1 MTSYIYGQVKAT
13 DPSNPFATE
22 TQEEGL
28 KDYRSYVDY
37 GYQSLLGRSPGEIG
51 YDYWTKDLKSGQA
64 HYAATQGLS
73 SKDAF
78 QKSLADFM
86 GNLARHAP
94 GTTHAHDVNTPGWDK
109 TETIDGKEVKVNQQE
124 FAGEFKPTNP
134 DVTDITGSSSPYAN
148 IINTAYDRIHGRT
161 AGAIGMDYWG
171 NEMANQI
178 AGGMSQDEA
187 TALLYKN
194 LVLNPEAKSNLIDG
208 EGPNLQPQ
216 QQATN
221 NFYGGGGSKTN
232 VYLANDNDSP
242 TAADQMKLSQPDPL
256 VNQASIRDDYGRAN
270 RQNRNGNRAGGVG
283 GLNIGGI
290 R

>member
-13 DPSNPFATE
+13 DPSNPFAAE
-22 TQEEGL
+22 TQDEGL

-37 GYQSLLGRSPGEIG
+37 GYQSMLGRSPGDIG
-51 YDYWTKDLKSGQA
+51 YDYWTKDLKAGQH
-64 HYAATQGLS
+64 HYQTTQGLS

-78 QKSLADFM
+78 QKSLADFF

-94 GTTHAHDVNTPGWDK
+94 NTTHAHDVNTPGYKDMTDAEK
-109 TETIDGKEVKVNQQE
+109 T
-124 FAGEFKPTNP
+124 FAGEFKPTNA
-134 DVTDITGSSSPYAN
+134 DVTDVTGSSSPYAN

-171 NEMANQI
+171 KEMANQI

-187 TALLYKN
+187 TAKLYQN

-208 EGPNLQPQ
+208 EGPNLQPI
-216 QQATN
+216 QQAAAKN

-232 VYLANDNDSP
+232 VYLADNNDSP
-242 TAADQMKLSQPDPL
+242 TAADQLKLAQPDPL
-256 VNQASIRDDYGRAN
+256 VNQASVRDDYGSAI
-270 RQNRNGNRAGGVG
+270 RQNRQGNIAGGTG
-283 GLNIGGI
+283 GLSIGGI